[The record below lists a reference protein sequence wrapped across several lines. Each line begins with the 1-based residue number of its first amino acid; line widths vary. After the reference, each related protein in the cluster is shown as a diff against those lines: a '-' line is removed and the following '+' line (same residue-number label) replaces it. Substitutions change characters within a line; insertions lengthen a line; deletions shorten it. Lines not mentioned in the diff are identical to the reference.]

1 MDVHSPKNC
10 IFIGIDPY
18 PFILTM
24 IAKGL
29 QKNIGHSHSPKTCS
43 ALFVPLGKERKVDS
57 PLPNSYW
64 QSLISKGVS
73 TFSNSGRISNPYSI
87 RYMSIMSRDLAKGWH
102 ETGQA
107 GCHCAFV
114 RLWPWQGMLK
124 LMQQWL
130 WPPPTQGCRCTT
142 HFDTPC
148 TLEASTLR
156 TVSCSSAQS
165 NQRILHIKN
174 GQPAI
179 IWTVTDWLMT
189 KTKTSLPLEISSKSC
204 KTAIVLRKPKM
215 QRTLEIEEFTTT
227 KTAKNN
233 SNDSIF
239 NAVFCW
245 LSWRVPLPVQMVTP
259 PISTFFLK
267 VPSFHHSPRH
277 RLCAQVW
284 KNTRKRF
291 VITWPTAVF

>member
-1 MDVHSPKNC
+1 MDVHSPKN
-10 IFIGIDPY
+10 GINRYWSIPIYTNNDCQGSTY
-18 PFILTM
+18 Y
-24 IAKGL
+24 
-29 QKNIGHSHSPKTCS
+29 IGHSHSPKTCRDWS
-43 ALFVPLGKERKVDS
+43 CLYLFRIPSHYLWLSLCLCWAKKERSTVHCQTPIGKVSLAKEYLRS
-57 PLPNSYW
+57 PTVEGFPSMPLRY
-64 QSLISKGVS
+64 S
-73 TFSNSGRISNPYSI
+73 TCN
-87 RYMSIMSRDLAKGWH
+87 MSRDLTFIGWH
-102 ETGQA
+102 ETGQS

-130 WPPPTQGCRCTT
+130 WPPTTQGCRCTT

-156 TVSCSSAQS
+156 TASCSSAQS

-227 KTAKNN
+227 KTA
-233 SNDSIF
+233 I
-239 NAVFCW
+239 
-245 LSWRVPLPVQMVTP
+245 
-259 PISTFFLK
+259 
-267 VPSFHHSPRH
+267 
-277 RLCAQVW
+277 
-284 KNTRKRF
+284 
-291 VITWPTAVF
+291 